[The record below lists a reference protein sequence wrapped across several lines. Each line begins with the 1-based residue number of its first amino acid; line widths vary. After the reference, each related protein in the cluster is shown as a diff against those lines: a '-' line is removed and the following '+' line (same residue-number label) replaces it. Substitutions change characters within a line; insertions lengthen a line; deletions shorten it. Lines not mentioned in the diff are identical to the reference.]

1 MPVPAVTGAG
11 SLMVSSGSMT
21 ATQDAMLG
29 VPPTLNLIF
38 RLGSVITA
46 QRVTSLPVPAVG
58 GTAINGGVRLW
69 IGLCPPPFSTRA
81 PSWGGTTPDTLVGA
95 IEVS

>member
-46 QRVTSLPVPAVG
+46 QRVTSLPVPAVV
-58 GTAINGGVRLW
+58 GTAINGGIRL
-69 IGLCPPPFSTRA
+69 
-81 PSWGGTTPDTLVGA
+81 
-95 IEVS
+95 